1 MVRTYFIFMSL
12 LLLISFVLWGCPK
25 KVEIT
30 PLERLPLKDPIAKL
44 LEHFSSAESLTART
58 SIRIHMVREGEE
70 THFPTVNG
78 FLLFQKPDKL
88 RVVGF
93 GPLPFAT
100 GLFDALYLNGE
111 FFLLV
116 VPQKRAY
123 TGDISQF
130 EDLIERAGPIEVS
143 TEKPE
148 GSQIPNRIKIHVVD
162 KETRID
168 LRLKEISVNSSLP
181 ADTFQWVVPEGV
193 NVQPLAQLLKRK
205 RLR

>member
-1 MVRTYFIFMSL
+1 MVQKYFISISL
-12 LLLISFVLWGCPK
+12 LLLMSFVLWGCPK

-30 PLERLPLKDPIAKL
+30 PPERLPPKDPIAKL
-44 LEHFSSAESLTART
+44 LENFSSAESLTART
-58 SIRIHMVREGEE
+58 SIRIDMVRRGEE
-70 THFPTVNG
+70 THFPTING
-78 FLLFQKPDKL
+78 FLLYQKPDKL

-93 GPLPFAT
+93 SPLPFAT
-100 GLFDALYLNGE
+100 GLFDALYRNGE

-123 TGDISQF
+123 TGEVSQF
-130 EDLIERAGPIEVS
+130 GDLIERAGPIEVS

-148 GSQIPNRIKIHVVD
+148 GGQVPNRIKIHVVD

-168 LRLKEISVNSSLP
+168 LRLKEISINSSLP
-181 ADTFQWVVPEGV
+181 ADTFQWTVPEGV
-193 NVQPLAQLLKRK
+193 DVQPLAQLLREK